1 MSMELTS
8 TMVSIAMAGALT
20 SVVGNVIHDFVKP
33 KEKVKSIDDRVNEL
47 TKSLKE
53 SVNLINQIQSE
64 IEGRQKLV
72 DELKNDVK
80 TYDEIAKLK
89 KSEVDSIAQV
99 IRGELKREGR
109 KSFWQGVIVNFIF
122 FILGASVSIVLTFI
136 TK

>member
-1 MSMELTS
+1 MSVQITS
-8 TMVSIAMAGALT
+8 TMVSVAMAGALT
-20 SVVGNVIHDFVKP
+20 SVAANIIHDFVKTKD
-33 KEKVKSIDDRVNEL
+33 KEKSIDDRVNEL

-72 DELKNDVK
+72 DKLKNDVK

-89 KSEVDSIAQV
+89 KSEVDSIAQL

-109 KSFWQGVIVNFIF
+109 TSFWQGVLVNFIF
-122 FILGASVSIVLTFI
+122 FILGASVSIALTFI